1 MLLIRHGQSEFN
13 VAFGRDRID
22 PGITDAPLTELG
34 RRQARGVAA
43 DIARHRD
50 RQPVSRLICSPYTR
64 ALQTAAIVGEMLDL
78 PISVD
83 PLIRELSAFACDIGT
98 PRAHLLDRFPAH
110 DFNRVTD
117 EIWWHQHDING
128 REPEDALH
136 ARCRAFVEHMAARE
150 DWAEVAVVTHWG
162 VIRALTG
169 EGVDNCATMRCSPHD
184 ILRDGLRPVIA
195 GVAAFDEPAKPP
207 ATPPAAG

>member
-34 RRQARGVAA
+34 RRQARAVAA
-43 DIARHRD
+43 AIESGRID
-50 RQPVSRLICSPYTR
+50 RPVSRLICSPYTR
-64 ALQTAAIVGEMLDL
+64 ALQTAAIIGEILDL
-78 PISVD
+78 PIAVD

-98 PRAHLLDRFPAH
+98 PRAHLLDRFPTH

-117 EIWWHQHDING
+117 EIWWHQHDIDG
-128 REPEDALH
+128 REPEELLH
-136 ARCRAFVEHMAARE
+136 ARCRTFVETMAARD
-150 DWAEVAVVTHWG
+150 DWHEAAVVTHWG

-169 EGVDNCATMRCSPHD
+169 EGVDNCATLRRSPHD
-184 ILRDGLRPVIA
+184 ILRDGLQSVIA
-195 GVAAFDEPAKPP
+195 GVAAFDD
-207 ATPPAAG
+207 PPAAPAA

>member
-13 VAFGRDRID
+13 VSFGRDRID
-22 PGITDAPLTELG
+22 PGITDAPLTALG
-34 RRQARGVAA
+34 RQQAQDVARSIVRQRP
-43 DIARHRD
+43 RE
-50 RQPVSRLICSPYTR
+50 PVTRLICSPYTR
-64 ALQTAAIVGEMLDL
+64 ALQTAAIIGEILDL
-78 PISVD
+78 PIMVD

-117 EIWWHQHDING
+117 EIWWHQHDIDG

-136 ARCRAFVEHMAARE
+136 ARCHRFVEHMAERD
-150 DWAEVAVVTHWG
+150 DWAEAAVVTHWG

-169 EGVDNCATMRCSPHD
+169 LGVDNCETLRRSPHD

-195 GVAAFDEPAKPP
+195 GIAAFDDPP
-207 ATPPAAG
+207 ASPQNQPDD

>member
-34 RRQARGVAA
+34 RQQARVAA
-43 DIARHRD
+43 LAIIARRES
-50 RQPVSRLICSPYTR
+50 QPVSRLICSPYTR
-64 ALQTAAIVGEMLDL
+64 ALQTAAIIGEILDL

-117 EIWWHQHDING
+117 EIWWHRHDVDG
-128 REPEDALH
+128 REPETALH
-136 ARCRAFVEHMAARE
+136 TRCRAFVETMAGHE
-150 DWAEVAVVTHWG
+150 DWPEVAVVTHWG

-169 EGVDNCATMRCSPHD
+169 EGVDNCVTLRCNPHD

-195 GVAAFDEPAKPP
+195 GVAAFDDPP
-207 ATPPAAG
+207 TTATN

>member
-34 RRQARGVAA
+34 RRQARDVAA
-43 DIARHRD
+43 TIASQRN
-50 RQPVSRLICSPYTR
+50 RQPVERLICSPYTR
-64 ALQTAAIVGEMLDL
+64 ALQTAAIIGEALDL

-98 PRAHLLDRFPAH
+98 PRTHLLDRYPAH

-117 EIWWHQHDING
+117 EIWWHQHDREG
-128 REPEDALH
+128 REPETALH
-136 ARCRAFVEHMAARE
+136 ARCHSFIATMAGE
-150 DWAEVAVVTHWG
+150 DNWPGVAVVTHWG

-169 EGVDNCATMRCSPHD
+169 EGVDNCATMRCNPHD

-195 GVAAFDEPAKPP
+195 GIAAFDDPP
-207 ATPPAAG
+207 KAD